1 MAAKCEPAAV
11 PVPETVAWLVYVL
24 RSRAGPRTYVGI
36 ALDVKRRLAQHNGRL
51 PGGAKSTRAGRPW
64 RVAKTFGP
72 FDTRGQ
78 AQRVEASIKRLRGL
92 DRLRYRVDA

>member
-1 MAAKCEPAAV
+1 MSRV
-11 PVPETVAWLVYVL
+11 TWSVYVL
-24 RSRAGPRTYVGI
+24 RSRCGPRTYVGI
-36 ALDVKRRLAQHNGRL
+36 ALDVKARLAQHNGRV

-78 AQRVEASIKRLRGL
+78 AQSIEASIKRLRGL
-92 DRLRYRVDA
+92 ARLRYRPPT